1 MDRWNNSEYTERDRR
16 EQEIEAKKRKIGILI
31 NILLGLLVAI
41 TFGSCASRIAYQA
54 SAPMVTLAGD
64 QWEPK
69 WLNVGKKMGLDTENI
84 PLDWT
89 VEYVEE
95 ISASDKVYMAL
106 VGYGTPEKTT
116 YLDMDKNEKE
126 RNRYPAGLY
135 VMTRGSGSLSEAEAD
150 LKEWQ
155 SVQQSG
161 CENWQGTSPLM
172 IGQGDSTVKYQCF
185 SYSYSDGQSEDYTD
199 GIILYTVVSNWAFS
213 FQLDWKESTGWTQEN
228 AIEQV
233 YDLLSCFRYAQ

>member
-1 MDRWNNSEYTERDRR
+1 MDRWNNNEYTERDRR

-213 FQLDWKESTGWTQEN
+213 FQLDWNESTGWTQED
-228 AIEQV
+228 ALVQV
-233 YDLLSCFRYAQ
+233 RDLLSCFRYAQ

>member
-41 TFGSCASRIAYQA
+41 TFGSCASRIAYQV
-54 SAPMVTLAGD
+54 SAPMVTLSGD
-64 QWEPK
+64 QWEPE
-69 WLNVGKKMGLDTENI
+69 WLNVGKKLGIDAEYLPN
-84 PLDWT
+84 DWT
-89 VEYVEE
+89 VDYVEE

-135 VMTRGSGSLSEAEAD
+135 VMTRGSGSLSKAEAD

-161 CENWQGTSPLM
+161 CESWQEISPLM
-172 IGQGDSTVKYQCF
+172 LGQGDSTVKYQCF

-213 FQLDWKESTGWTQEN
+213 FQLDWNESTNWTQED
-228 AIEQV
+228 ALEQIQTI
-233 YDLLSCFRYAQ
+233 LSCFRYAQ